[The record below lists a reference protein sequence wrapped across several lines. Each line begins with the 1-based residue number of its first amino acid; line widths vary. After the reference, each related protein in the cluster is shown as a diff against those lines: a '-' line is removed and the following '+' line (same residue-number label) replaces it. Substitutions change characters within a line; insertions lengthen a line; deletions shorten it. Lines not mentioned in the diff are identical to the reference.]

1 MSKKLVYTEAGVR
14 DTREVIELCD
24 TWWYDTS
31 YYENTEIPFAT
42 KEEAWWKL
50 FQLNTIIATVGRNEE
65 GKIKSCYVAS
75 VGPYIYNDSIKDATE
90 MVWCIDKE
98 YRSGRNLIQ
107 LLENIEKLCR
117 KHEVNTYSLSVPDE
131 GHERLIEKLKM
142 KDFFVQDVR
151 LIKEISYG

>member
-1 MSKKLVYTEAGVR
+1 MSTKLKYTDLCVR

-31 YYENTEIPFAT
+31 YYEHTEIPFAT
-42 KEEAWWKL
+42 KEEAWWRL
-50 FQLNTIIATVGRNEE
+50 FQMGVMIGTVGRNED
-65 GKIKSCYVAS
+65 GQIKSCYVAS
-75 VGPYIYNDSIKDATE
+75 VGAYIYNDSIKDATE

-107 LLENIEKLCR
+107 LLGNIEKICR
-117 KHEVNTYSLSVPDE
+117 DHEVNTYSLSVPDE
-131 GHERLIEKLKM
+131 GHERLIDKLKM